1 MKIHASWNIILF
13 AIGIIFGDILANI
26 LQLKFFSSWLW
37 LVLSILLLVFSII
50 VSRVPFLLLAFASGF
65 ILISFRVAP
74 NFLAQDIY
82 QDLYN
87 QVATISGQ
95 VSKDPDES
103 NGKLNLALNNL
114 VLENGTKLSGTLF
127 TQVVNLDVRRS
138 DYLTISGELL
148 PSFGTYSASIFRPE
162 IVNLARPEPGDLFL
176 QIRDFFAQGI
186 KDYLPAKEVSIGLGY
201 LLGQKS
207 GVDESFSEALRVVGL
222 THIIVTSGAHLG
234 ILIGVARKIFGKISR
249 FASLLFSIIFT
260 IIFIGITG
268 VSASMLRASFVVI
281 LSLICWYYGRHIH
294 PARLILLAAA
304 TTLIISPSYIS
315 ELGWLLSFASFSGIM
330 IVAPFLTKFF
340 YGPQRKPG
348 FLPSTI
354 ISTLSASILCIPIL
368 LYFFGSISLISIFAN
383 LLILPT
389 ISIAMGLTFLTGVFA
404 IFLPFLANLVS
415 KLALIVFDYQII
427 VVEFFYDKKMFL
439 VELPSENPLVFLLYL
454 PVAAIAI
461 IKFFLYLKARRRPPS
476 KFIKPMLA

>member
-1 MKIHASWNIILF
+1 
-13 AIGIIFGDILANI
+13 
-26 LQLKFFSSWLW
+26 
-37 LVLSILLLVFSII
+37 
-50 VSRVPFLLLAFASGF
+50 
-65 ILISFRVAP
+65 
-74 NFLAQDIY
+74 
-82 QDLYN
+82 
-87 QVATISGQ
+87 
-95 VSKDPDES
+95 
-103 NGKLNLALNNL
+103 
-114 VLENGTKLSGTLF
+114 
-127 TQVVNLDVRRS
+127 
-138 DYLTISGELL
+138 
-148 PSFGTYSASIFRPE
+148 
-162 IVNLARPEPGDLFL
+162 
-176 QIRDFFAQGI
+176 
-186 KDYLPAKEVSIGLGY
+186 
-201 LLGQKS
+201 
-207 GVDESFSEALRVVGL
+207 
-222 THIIVTSGAHLG
+222 
-234 ILIGVARKIFGKISR
+234 
-249 FASLLFSIIFT
+249 
-260 IIFIGITG
+260 
-268 VSASMLRASFVVI
+268 MLRASFVVI

-354 ISTLSASILCIPIL
+354 ISTLSASILCTPIL

-461 IKFFLYLKARRRPPS
+461 IKFFLYLKARRRPP
-476 KFIKPMLA
+476 K